1 MRILPLPLENPTP
14 DRRIGRRLFGFVLV
28 SMLLHTVMLFS
39 QGSTMELESAAAGT
53 TMRIT
58 LGEIKKITA
67 TPTQRP
73 APRQLQRQGH
83 KGAEPRVNRPAS
95 ASVAEADTTSSEPP
109 AAERTAETNPLTPQ
123 KSGTTSLSRADEAA
137 STVVTQEQHL
147 SLSHLLKQA
156 LAKQFHYPM
165 LARKRGWQGEV
176 LLAFTL
182 DTSGTIT
189 DARIARGSGYSA
201 LDRAAL
207 NSLARVSGLGI
218 PLSEQLRFELPVI
231 YSLSGG

>member
-1 MRILPLPLENPTP
+1 MRTLPLPLENPTP

-28 SMLLHTVMLFS
+28 SMLLHTVVLFS
-39 QGSTMELESAAAGT
+39 QRSTMELESAAGT

-58 LGEIKKITA
+58 LGEIKKITT
-67 TPTQRP
+67 TPTQQP
-73 APRQLQRQGH
+73 APRPLQRQGH
-83 KGAEPRVNRPAS
+83 KGGEPRLNRPAP
-95 ASVAEADTTSSEPP
+95 ASMVEGKTTSSEPP
-109 AAERTAETNPLTPQ
+109 AAEPAPEANPLTLQ
-123 KSGTTSLSRADEAA
+123 ESGTTTRGSAAEAA
-137 STVVTQEQHL
+137 ATAITQEQHIT
-147 SLSHLLKQA
+147 LSHLLKLA

-218 PLSEQLRFELPVI
+218 PLSGQLRFELPVI